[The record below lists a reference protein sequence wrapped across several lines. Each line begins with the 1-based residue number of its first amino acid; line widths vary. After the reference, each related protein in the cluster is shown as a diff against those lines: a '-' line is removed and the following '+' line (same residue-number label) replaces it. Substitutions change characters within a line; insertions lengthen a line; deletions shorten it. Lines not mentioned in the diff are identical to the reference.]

1 MSNQGQ
7 LDGNVIMKQKTSLKK
22 LKTGQKSFVFIYI
35 IKRSLSS
42 S

>member
-22 LKTGQKSFVFIYI
+22 LKTGQKSFVFKYI
-35 IKRSLSS
+35 IKGLLSS

>member
-7 LDGNVIMKQKTSLKK
+7 LAGNVIMRQKTSLKK
-22 LKTGQKSFVFIYI
+22 LKPGQKSFVFKYI
-35 IKRSLSS
+35 IKGLLSS